1 MIEALSTPPNRI
13 KTLILVVICS
23 LFTITSV
30 SLGIDDNPPGILL
43 ALLAAIAFVLAFVHP
58 WRTSRKFI
66 ILLLASVIGFV
77 LFVVLNILLDTVAQN
92 PSTSAEI
99 RTLVQSPTSNA
110 LFVIL
115 AMLFAA
121 ALLVGSIGS
130 VVMFI
135 RSRQQTT

>member
-23 LFTITSV
+23 LFTITAV

-99 RTLVQSPTSNA
+99 RALVQSPTSNA